1 MKNKEQ
7 ICEGVNHTIHF
18 CSLFFVLCS
27 KFIVP
32 MIKHIVFF
40 RLLDEAEGHTKLENA
55 QIIKDGLLSLR
66 DKVDVLVSEEV
77 GINIPNAKKTDY
89 DICLICEFRTWE
101 DVDTYQNH
109 PEHLKVAGY
118 IAKCRSARA
127 AVDYEF

>member
-1 MKNKEQ
+1 
-7 ICEGVNHTIHF
+7 
-18 CSLFFVLCS
+18 
-27 KFIVP
+27 

-40 RLLDEAEGHTKLENA
+40 RLRDEAEGQTKLENA
-55 QIIKDGLLSLR
+55 RIIKEGLLSLR

-118 IAKCRSARA
+118 ITKCRSARA